1 MLVDFLLLKIKLMLG
16 PYSVSRTIPK
26 AWSQHLISAS
36 GYRTVTV
43 NGSKA
48 CPVLIIFCF
57 FSDVLCVYGFG
68 IWDN

>member
-1 MLVDFLLLKIKLMLG
+1 MLVDFLLLKMKLTLG

-57 FSDVLCVYGFG
+57 LVMCCVYGFG
-68 IWDN
+68 LWDN